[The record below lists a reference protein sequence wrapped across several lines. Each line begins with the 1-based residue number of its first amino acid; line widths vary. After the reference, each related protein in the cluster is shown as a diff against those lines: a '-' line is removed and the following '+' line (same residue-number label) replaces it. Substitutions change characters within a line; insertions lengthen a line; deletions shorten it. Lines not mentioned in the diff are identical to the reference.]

1 MSEHVIPHTTRRA
14 PMAAHHRSTAEY
26 AAVSGS
32 ESYSGFESESL
43 GGSFDSSPDQECT
56 DPALGVD
63 DGRASRPEEKQA
75 VGVQNTGI
83 LIDLQD
89 DGACLRGVEISIS
102 DPEKRQGSNA
112 VNMRELFTVYLVEAR
127 FVDGDREPTSVWR
140 RYSEFEVLRNYLLVT
155 HPYVVIPPLP
165 EKRAEFVWHKL
176 SADNMD
182 PDFVE
187 RRRVGLETFLLRVIE
202 HLQLSRDPIVSSFLS
217 QENGWKETVNNTEFQ
232 AKADS
237 LLKSLSAT
245 FRVKNPDKRF
255 VELKCYCDELHTI
268 ISQLLKVQ
276 MRVADRLYGIYKIH
290 ANYGRVFSE
299 WSAIEKDMGDGLQ
312 SAGHHMDVYAV
323 SIDDMLEEE
332 EHYADHLKEFLYYT
346 ESLRSVCSKHELLQ
360 YELEQLQY
368 ALLAKK
374 QQREELSTGVSG
386 PYGMTFLGSWVGGV
400 VALISLQLKRR

>member
-1 MSEHVIPHTTRRA
+1 MGCQINVHPSGGTRIETPGTTL
-14 PMAAHHRSTAEY
+14 Y
-26 AAVSGS
+26 
-32 ESYSGFESESL
+32 
-43 GGSFDSSPDQECT
+43 
-56 DPALGVD
+56 
-63 DGRASRPEEKQA
+63 
-75 VGVQNTGI
+75 
-83 LIDLQD
+83 
-89 DGACLRGVEISIS
+89 
-102 DPEKRQGSNA
+102 
-112 VNMRELFTVYLVEAR
+112 R
-127 FVDGDREPTSVWR
+127 FADGDRDPTSVWR

-155 HPYVVIPPLP
+155 HPHVVIPPLP

-202 HLQLSRDPIVSSFLS
+202 HLQLSQDPIVLSFLS

-245 FRVKNPDKRF
+245 FRVKSPDKRF
-255 VELKCYCDELHTI
+255 VELKRYCDELHAI
-268 ISQLLKVQ
+268 ISQILKIQ
-276 MRVADRLYGIYKIH
+276 MRLADRLYGIYKIH
-290 ANYGRVFSE
+290 SNYGRVFSE

-312 SAGHHMDVYAV
+312 SAGHHMDVYAA

-374 QQREELSTGVSG
+374 QQREELSTGMVRMFS
-386 PYGMTFLGSWVGGV
+386 LKGV
-400 VALISLQLKRR
+400 TSKLFGQETAEQRQSKLQLMDKEIAEDERCVSAKTQENRDFVEKAWKDVERFQRQKYKDLKETLRSYATMQMNMCKKGIAVWTNAKECFNKI